1 MQKSLLYSAV
11 LLFVL
16 ALLIT
21 FLVPYMKIL
30 RDILI
35 IIGLVSVILGL
46 TLEF

>member
-1 MQKSLLYSAV
+1 MQKNLLYSAV